1 MDVELIDQGRLDI
14 SVRTLDAL
22 MLSDAQ
28 FGGIEVLD
36 AEVTDAST
44 EDLDATPASPHPSYE
59 LLSCLPENCDLEW
72 VSVSSALIMIGD
84 QRGRADERP
93 TRSIRVNAFQVSR
106 EEVTVSQYSRCVKD
120 GLCPQPMIAQPMV
133 ELSPPSQCNWFLPA
147 RGDHPMNCV
156 SNCEAQRFADYIE
169 GRLLSEVEWERLAK
183 QRDYNEYPWGE
194 DSVTCEHAN
203 TIDCVVVRRVDGGD
217 EPLTTMPLTTV
228 PLTTV
233 PSCSL
238 TAGVGEDFEVCD
250 LVGNVSEW
258 VSDAYHPSYEGAPWT
273 QDAWDPITE
282 CNSTQV
288 GVIRGGG
295 WRLPASNGRSVNRTA
310 WVSDER
316 ADHVGFRV
324 ARPIR
329 F

>member
-1 MDVELIDQGRLDI
+1 MDYIIDHGRLDVSI
-14 SVRTLDAL
+14 HTLDAFIS
-22 MLSDAQ
+22 SDAHL
-28 FGGIEVLD
+28 GGIEAMD
-36 AEVTDAST
+36 AEATDTSI
-44 EDLDATPASPHPSYE
+44 EDAEATPMPHHPSYD
-59 LLSCLPENCDLEW
+59 LLSCLPEDCDLEW
-72 VSVSSALIMIGD
+72 LSVSSALIMIGD

-93 TRSIRVNAFQVSR
+93 TRLIRVNAFQVSR

-120 GLCPQPMIAQPMV
+120 GLCAQPMIAQSMV
-133 ELSPPSQCNWFLPA
+133 DLSPPLQCNWFLPA
-147 RGDHPMNCV
+147 RGDHPMNCI
-156 SNCEAQRFADYIE
+156 SNCEARRFADYVE

-183 QRDYNEYPWGE
+183 QRSYNDFPWGE
-194 DSVTCEHAN
+194 ETVTCEHAN
-203 TIDCVVVRRVDGGD
+203 TIDCVVARQVEGGD
-217 EPLTTMPLTTV
+217 ESLTTL
-228 PLTTV
+228 

-238 TAGVGEDFEVCD
+238 SAGVGEQFEACD

-258 VSDAYHPSYEGAPWT
+258 VADTYHSSYEGAPST

-282 CNSTQV
+282 CHSTQI

-324 ARPIR
+324 ARPIG